1 MTIGSYLHQA
11 TELGRATVNEVRK
24 QVDQVAASMVGASG
38 LEDLNNME
46 QDPLG
51 YKTLSY
57 PSDITNNMENGH
69 YMLFYVNV
77 QNKTKYAYRDPEGMP
92 VGDKYETHKDYYE
105 GGTGNVRQDAS
116 ERKLVKTVYTEHTGA
131 DAGEISYQKGRITG
145 GGVGN
150 ILKSGIT
157 LTPNQPTGF
166 QAAYKT
172 TSRISDSVAL
182 YLPAAVSDKTSAG
195 YEGMETG
202 ILGLVAAGG
211 GQFMQHMGRNDYEA
225 AARSLVG
232 GVSAVAQEA
241 VKKIG
246 GELLGLATGTDE
258 ATVQGLGAK
267 AFGQAENPFIE
278 MLFTQMNLRDFSYTF
293 TFSPRNQRES
303 EEVQAIIR
311 LFRFHMAP
319 ELKGGNKRYLRLPST
334 FDIHYMFQYDKDN
347 AAENNFYSKISTCVL
362 AGVDV
367 DYTPTGVSSF
377 ADGSPTQIT
386 MGLSFK
392 ETELLTKD
400 LINKGY

>member
-77 QNKTKYAYRDPEGMP
+77 QNKTKYAYRDPEGNP
-92 VGDKYETHKDYYE
+92 VGDKYETHKDYYSGDGE
-105 GGTGNVRQDAS
+105 IE

-131 DAGEISYQKGRITG
+131 NAGEISYQKGRITG

-166 QAAYKT
+166 QAEYKT

-232 GVSAVAQEA
+232 GVTAVAQEA
-241 VKKIG
+241 TKRVG
-246 GELLGLATGTDE
+246 ALLVGTLTGTDE
-258 ATVQGLGAK
+258 ETAMSLGAK

-278 MLFTQMNLRDFSYTF
+278 MLFKQMNLREFSYTF

-319 ELKGGNKRYLRLPST
+319 ELKGAQHRYLRLPST